1 MSQQLIP
8 INGGVQQV
16 VTTKSTVTANL
27 VSPQYIIANSLQSR
41 PTEWVP
47 GGRPIYRRLPAVSE
61 TYQIDFFNIVSPPNT
76 AVRAELQK
84 IGYVYVP
91 FTESSEGSTSMF
103 VSASESNKDLIIR
116 GGRIVWSNGGTQV
129 YPAIVNLQN
138 LELGAGSYFLGYELV
153 YDDAPQQ
160 KIYTVDNF
168 ALTGQPLTITSSTS
182 NIVGW
187 RFLDL
192 NAFLNTTDL
201 FWSPID
207 TYFPTYA
214 QPTES
219 YIQWESSLGAA
230 YSNITLRCPSGV
242 SSAATASLFYI
253 TATGVSILQ
262 QSIKPSIDTTGY
274 YYEFKMT
281 SPVFNTGWKVVW
293 SDKNV
298 SIQSITVSG
307 AVTLL
312 KKPSGPMTRASLV
325 IYPREKVPSS
335 GTYCPLANMTVS
347 NDFQVTSVEDI
358 RFVIHRDYVPISDW
372 LTKFFD
378 DNLINLYE
386 QVLEYPLTWMSPP
399 TCMKQEYLD
408 LISKNIAIV

>member
-1 MSQQLIP
+1 
-8 INGGVQQV
+8 
-16 VTTKSTVTANL
+16 
-27 VSPQYIIANSLQSR
+27 
-41 PTEWVP
+41 
-47 GGRPIYRRLPAVSE
+47 
-61 TYQIDFFNIVSPPNT
+61 
-76 AVRAELQK
+76 
-84 IGYVYVP
+84 
-91 FTESSEGSTSMF
+91 MF

-160 KIYTVDNF
+160 KIYTVEDF

-187 RFLDL
+187 RFLAL
-192 NAFLNTTDL
+192 NAFLNTTNL
-201 FWSPID
+201 FWSPTD

-214 QPTES
+214 QPAES

-230 YSNITLRCPSGV
+230 YSSITLRCPSGV

-262 QSIKPSIDTTGY
+262 QSVEPSIDATGY
-274 YYEFKMT
+274 YYEFKTT

-312 KKPSGPMTRASLV
+312 KKPSTPMTRASLV
-325 IYPREKVPSS
+325 IYPREKVPSI
-335 GTYCPLANMTVS
+335 GTYCPLANITVS
-347 NDFQVTSVEDI
+347 NDFQVTTVEDI
-358 RFVIHRDYVPISDW
+358 RFVIHRDYVPVSGW